1 MAFLHLIDPQKKL
14 RELLTSFRRMTVT
27 ERIHIYDGLG
37 RILAED
43 IKAHEDIPPL
53 PRSTV
58 DGYAVIAEDTTG
70 ASEAT
75 PALLKL
81 VGRLEIGSIPEL
93 EIRPGECAYIP
104 TGGILPKGS
113 NGVVMLEYTDES
125 AGFVEV
131 FRGIAPG
138 ENTVQP
144 GEDIKQGLLLIPAGT
159 RLHERHIGLLAYT
172 GITEIN
178 AYKKP
183 TIKIFST
190 GNEVIPPDQT
200 PKPGQVRDANGPMLM
215 AMFGNLGKVTREIA
229 IIPDSEEKLTKAIEN
244 SDEDVIIFSGGSS
257 AGVSDHVE
265 AAIRNAGGRI
275 LAHGLTIKPG
285 KPTLIGEVEG
295 KPIIGLP
302 GHPASCFVSAK
313 LVAEPI
319 IQWISGENTLKPAVF
334 IRGIVASDI
343 PSRAGIEE
351 YIRVKIDFSG
361 GIPMVTPLYTQSGIV
376 FTLAQADGLARIPPE
391 KEGLERGEEIEVMLL

>member
-1 MAFLHLIDPQKKL
+1 VAFLHLISPQQKL
-14 RELLTSFRRMTVT
+14 QDILKNFRRINTT
-27 ERIHIYDGLG
+27 EKLHIYTATA
-37 RILAED
+37 RVVAED
-43 IKAHEDIPPL
+43 IYANENIPPL

-70 ASEAT
+70 ATEAT

-81 VGRLEIGSIPEL
+81 VGRLEIGKIPDI
-93 EIRPGECAYIP
+93 EIHPGECAYIP
-104 TGGILPKGS
+104 TGGILPRGS

-144 GEDIKQGLLLIPAGT
+144 GEDIREGSLLIPTGT

-172 GITEIN
+172 GIIEI
-178 AYKKP
+178 ATYRKP

-190 GNEVIPPDQT
+190 GNEVVPPQQT

-215 AMFGNLGKVTREIA
+215 AMFSNLGEVDKEIT
-229 IIPDSEEKLTKAIEN
+229 IIPDDQNKLTNAIESSN
-244 SDEDVIIFSGGSS
+244 EDVIIFSGGSS
-257 AGVSDHVE
+257 AGMSDHVE
-265 AAIRNAGGRI
+265 AAIQAAGGRI

-285 KPTLIGEVEG
+285 KPTLIGEVNG
-295 KPIIGLP
+295 RPIIGLP

-319 IQWISGENTLKPAVF
+319 IRWISGENKLKPAIF

-351 YIRVKIDFSG
+351 YIRVKINFSE
-361 GIPMVTPLYTQSGIV
+361 GIPLVTPLYTQSGIV
-376 FTLAQADGLARIPPE
+376 FTLAHADGLARIPPE
-391 KEGLERGEEIEVMLL
+391 KEGLEKGEEIEVMLL